1 MARIVFCLFFW
12 INASLASGQSPL
24 HSQLAR
30 AQSLHNNL
38 ERISLIRSLET
49 QINQSNDLELQVD
62 FVILLANS
70 LDNTGKAE
78 EAQRIFEKILPK
90 TKNSPLLRTK
100 IKHRLGKVLYN
111 NHHYDTSEVYLSN
124 ALDTFKKL
132 GHFELQTRALSD
144 LANLY
149 HNTGRY
155 YEGINLLTH
164 HIDEYESQ
172 LTPVLLAS
180 LYHSIARLLEQVDQI
195 KLALMYKLK
204 KFEIEA
210 KLEVSESKKAGTL
223 YAIAVSYSD
232 IGNYEKSVEYFKLAY
247 EIDKR
252 SADLSYIGHS
262 LTQLSYN
269 TYKLGKLDTAKS
281 YAQQAIDAFTTK
293 KSQRNVAWAQHNLS
307 LILTAQNKFEE
318 ALALQKQV
326 VNVVSKAKGDF
337 HLKNNSLLHLS
348 RIHLLLGH
356 SQQAKRL
363 ATKTLEQAKIHDF
376 RLTQIAATQIL
387 SDLYAKEHNYADAYL
402 WQKQLTELEKHYA
415 QTNLDKEL
423 AFVQNSIES
432 LNKDILIKKSQLEH
446 SNTQAELSKSQ
457 NHALVILLLFMLI
470 SVIFIAFYFRS
481 LSNKRLLNQKNAYLD
496 QIILQR
502 NTLFSQIAHDI
513 STPVTAAK
521 LQLEAM
527 QFNISPR
534 DDNHLQRLDNKLGD
548 IHRLINDLSGIALLE
563 EAQFKIS
570 LKPQSISEFSTQLE
584 TDLPLLITT
593 HQYQYAFHNET
604 TINTI
609 DIDSVRIRQVI
620 SNLINNSIKYTH
632 NPGHISLSIRVT
644 QHALIFV
651 IEDSTPTISEQHLP
665 HIFDHLYRVPNLATT
680 DTTGHGIGLA
690 IVKQVV
696 TLHNGDIEAQ
706 QSAMGGIKITLSLP
720 IKTKA

>member
-1 MARIVFCLFFW
+1 M
-12 INASLASGQSPL
+12 
-24 HSQLAR
+24 
-30 AQSLHNNL
+30 
-38 ERISLIRSLET
+38 
-49 QINQSNDLELQVD
+49 DLSD
-62 FVILLANS
+62 
-70 LDNTGKAE
+70 
-78 EAQRIFEKILPK
+78 
-90 TKNSPLLRTK
+90 
-100 IKHRLGKVLYN
+100 
-111 NHHYDTSEVYLSN
+111 

-195 KLALMYKLK
+195 KHALMYKLK

-281 YAQQAIDAFTTK
+281 YAQ
-293 KSQRNVAWAQHNLS
+293 HNLS

-318 ALALQKQV
+318 ALALQEQV
-326 VNVVSKAKGDF
+326 VNAVSKAKGDF

-348 RIHLLLGH
+348 RIHFLLGH

-363 ATKTLEQAKIHDF
+363 ATETLEQAKIHDF
-376 RLTQIAATQIL
+376 RLTQIAAAQIL
-387 SDLYAKEHNYADAYL
+387 SDLYEKEHNYADAYL

-415 QTNLDKEL
+415 KTNLDKEL
-423 AFVQNSIES
+423 AFVQNSLES

-481 LSNKRLLNQKNAYLD
+481 LSNKKLLNQKNAYLD

-609 DIDSVRIRQVI
+609 DIDPVRIRQVI

-651 IEDSTPTISEQHLP
+651 IEDSTPTVSEQHLP

-706 QSAMGGIKITLSLP
+706 QSAMGGIKVTLSLP